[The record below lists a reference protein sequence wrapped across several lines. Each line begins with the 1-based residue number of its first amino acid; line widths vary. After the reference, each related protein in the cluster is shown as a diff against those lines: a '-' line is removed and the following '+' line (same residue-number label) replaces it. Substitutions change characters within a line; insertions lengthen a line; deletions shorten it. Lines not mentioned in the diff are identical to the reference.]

1 MNSFDFL
8 QRDIV
13 GRAVLE
19 LGRPWRFVRRNMR
32 GRFEGTAILQV
43 DGDAG
48 GAETV
53 VVASQQSMLA
63 STSVAQTSEV
73 GRRQSVPVG
82 KPSVERWPEGG

>member
-53 VVASQQSMLA
+53 V
-63 STSVAQTSEV
+63 
-73 GRRQSVPVG
+73 GR
-82 KPSVERWPEGG
+82 